1 MLKLRIELQ
10 IYRSSACHFLLR
22 IILAHK
28 IHSFYSLILFFLFL
42 PFSSYR
48 LPHSVMITSWSSSDS
63 LLSKMDCFQMVNFSL
78 IQEHFLSLKNVLKI
92 ITCKLLQNL
101 SFFPTYS
108 QNMRTFEKNSFGVD
122 PLFYFWREH
131 HFSSVITKSL
141 TYKLK
146 L

>member
-10 IYRSSACHFLLR
+10 RYRSSACHFLLR
-22 IILAHK
+22 IILAHE

-42 PFSSYR
+42 PFFFLFLHTV
-48 LPHSVMITSWSSSDS
+48 LPHSVMITSCSSSDS

-78 IQEHFLSLKNVLKI
+78 IQEHFLSLKNVVKI

-108 QNMRTFEKNSFGVD
+108 QNMRTFEKNRFDVD
-122 PLFYFWREH
+122 SLFYF
-131 HFSSVITKSL
+131 
-141 TYKLK
+141 
-146 L
+146 